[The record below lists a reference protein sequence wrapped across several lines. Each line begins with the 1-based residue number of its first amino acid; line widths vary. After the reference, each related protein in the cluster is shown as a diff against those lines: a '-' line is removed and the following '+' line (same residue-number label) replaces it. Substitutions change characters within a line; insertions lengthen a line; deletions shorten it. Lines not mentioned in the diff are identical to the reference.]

1 MMRKR
6 LELHDDD
13 NNIDVTPMLDVV
25 FILLIFFIVTASF
38 VKETGIE
45 IKRPSAV
52 STQTKHQASIL
63 VAINEDGDIWID
75 KMQVDIRTVRAHIER
90 LRAQNPQ
97 GDVVVQADKNSKTG
111 LLVKVM
117 DAAREAGVE
126 HVSIASD
133 RIP

>member
-6 LELHDDD
+6 LEQHEDD

-52 STQTKHQASIL
+52 STQTKHKASIL
-63 VAINEDGDIWID
+63 VAINEAGDIWID

-97 GDVVVQADKNSKTG
+97 GDVVVQADKNSKNG

>member
-1 MMRKR
+1 M
-6 LELHDDD
+6 
-13 NNIDVTPMLDVV
+13 
-25 FILLIFFIVTASF
+25 
-38 VKETGIE
+38 KETGIE

-52 STQTKHQASIL
+52 STQTKHKASIL
-63 VAINEDGDIWID
+63 VAINEAGDIWID

-97 GDVVVQADKNSKTG
+97 GDVVVQADKNSKNG